1 MFYTPN
7 DVWAAAVARNT
18 QVLKAVVAQLLGM
31 LAAYGGMEARKL
43 PRFLRTTILQVLR
56 PAESALRRVIVVA
69 ARDVQLEVSA
79 SKARSTQ
86 QIPKTRSVKTRASRP
101 THMSFQLF
109 DPRKRFGQPRVTY
122 VSVAPRVSFI
132 APDAPFAPPFATAS
146 ETQPLRNAEPVR
158 EISARHLCQRLKA
171 IAAALE
177 DVPHQAKRLVRLQAR
192 RENRKSLMA
201 PLRPGK
207 PPGHRSTPCH
217 GVDHILAEC
226 HKFALGVLAEPRPAN
241 AKVPNTS

>member
-1 MFYTPN
+1 MFKTSN
-7 DVWAAAVARNT
+7 QFWTEAVTRNT

-31 LAAYGGMEARKL
+31 LAAFGGTEARKL
-43 PRFLRTTILQVLR
+43 PQFLRATILQVLR
-56 PAESALRRVIVVA
+56 PAESALRRVIVIA
-69 ARDVQLEVSA
+69 ARDVKLEVSA

-86 QIPKTRSVKTRASRP
+86 RIPKTRSLETRTS
-101 THMSFQLF
+101 HKSFQLF
-109 DPRKRFGQPRVTY
+109 DPRKRFSQQRVTY

-132 APDAPFAPPFATAS
+132 APDAPFAPPFAPAG
-146 ETQPLRNAEPVR
+146 ETQPARNTEPVR

-226 HKFALGVLAEPRPAN
+226 HKFALGVLAEARPAN